1 MCVVALN
8 VAALLVA
15 SSSSASLT
23 VATILYAFRRLL
35 LLLLL
40 LLRLLPLPLFPSSAS
55 LYLFS
60 PGQCTLVTMIRFS
73 SKILQ
78 IRRQQH

>member
-23 VATILYAFRRLL
+23 VATIFYAFRLL
-35 LLLLL
+35 LLL
-40 LLRLLPLPLFPSSAS
+40 LLPLPLFPSSAS
-55 LYLFS
+55 LYFFL